1 MSEMV
6 DITDEERNNY
16 FADISKVA
24 KAMYKLFP
32 PDKIYYGVYGDSGSH
47 LHFHVV
53 PKYEGEFEW

>member
-1 MSEMV
+1 MV

-32 PDKIYYGVYGDSGSH
+32 PDKSYYGVYGDSGSH

-53 PKYEGEFEW
+53 PKYEGEFE